1 MASMLM
7 SPATLVAGDWGTSHL
22 RLFLCQVDGTVID
35 RLDGPGAASVHG
47 DFPGVLD
54 ALLAGWTRQYGAL
67 PVVLCGMVGSS
78 LGWIL
83 APYAECPASAERIA
97 QACVELHGGRVHI
110 VPGLSCRNRLNAPD
124 VLRGEET
131 QILGAL
137 HLNASL
143 RSGSHLLC
151 LPGTHTKWALLEDGS
166 VREFLTAPTGELF
179 ALLCRHSILVS
190 DQHLQLDLHAVADGP
205 DFEHGLMQ
213 VRRFPTASLLHRLF
227 ECRSRRLTADLAPED
242 AMPLLSGM
250 LIASDVQGA
259 VRLFGA
265 PGVRTTVQLIGTPR
279 LTELYARALVSQ
291 DCDAN
296 VIDGSLASLNGL
308 LQVHRLRSQPR
319 AVA

>member
-1 MASMLM
+1 
-7 SPATLVAGDWGTSHL
+7 
-22 RLFLCQVDGTVID
+22 
-35 RLDGPGAASVHG
+35 
-47 DFPGVLD
+47 
-54 ALLAGWTRQYGAL
+54 
-67 PVVLCGMVGSS
+67 
-78 LGWIL
+78 
-83 APYAECPASAERIA
+83 
-97 QACVELHGGRVHI
+97 
-110 VPGLSCRNRLNAPD
+110 
-124 VLRGEET
+124 
-131 QILGAL
+131 
-137 HLNASL
+137 
-143 RSGSHLLC
+143 
-151 LPGTHTKWALLEDGS
+151 
-166 VREFLTAPTGELF
+166 
-179 ALLCRHSILVS
+179 
-190 DQHLQLDLHAVADGP
+190 VADWP

-227 ECRSRRLTADLAPED
+227 ECRSRRLTGDLAPED

-279 LTELYARALVSQ
+279 LTDLYARALVSQ

>member
-1 MASMLM
+1 MLV
-7 SPATLVAGDWGTSHL
+7 SPPTLVAGDWGTSHL

-35 RLDGPGAASVHG
+35 RLDGPGAANVHA

-78 LGWIL
+78 LGWTL

-97 QACVELHGGRVHI
+97 QACVELHDGRVHI

-227 ECRSRRLTADLAPED
+227 ECRSRRLTGDLAPED

-259 VRLFGA
+259 MRLFGA

-279 LTELYARALVSQ
+279 LTDLYARALVSQ